1 MTAGLS
7 GGTRPGMT
15 LALLGG
21 TGRTGRLLIDRALA
35 QGYALRVLARDPERL
50 HRRDA
55 ALTPVTGDARHADD
69 VFRLLEGADAVLS
82 TLGPVRGDGAGVMG
96 QAAHHLVA
104 VMPGLGLSRL
114 ITLTGAG
121 VRQPGD
127 HPKLSDRLI
136 RRALATLQPDVLRDS
151 EAHVATITASP
162 LDWTVVRVPRLGD
175 GPMQPLKVGMV
186 GDIGTFV
193 SRASTADFML
203 RELEEGRWVRQAPA
217 VSH

>member
-1 MTAGLS
+1 ME
-7 GGTRPGMT
+7 
-15 LALLGG
+15 G
-21 TGRTGRLLIDRALA
+21 TG
-35 QGYALRVLARDPERL
+35 
-50 HRRDA
+50 
-55 ALTPVTGDARHADD
+55 
-69 VFRLLEGADAVLS
+69 AVLS
-82 TLGPVRGDGAGVMG
+82 ALGPVRGDGAGVMA
-96 QAAHHLVA
+96 QAAAHLVA

-127 HPKLSDRLI
+127 RPKLSDRLI

-151 EAHVATITASP
+151 EAHVATITAGP

-175 GPMQPLKVGMV
+175 GPGRPLKVGMV

-193 SRASTADFML
+193 SRDSVAAFML

>member
-7 GGTRPGMT
+7 ETLGAGTT

-21 TGRTGRLLIDRALA
+21 TGRTGRLLIDQALT
-35 QGYALRVLARDPERL
+35 QGHALRVLARDPERL
-50 HRRDA
+50 HRRA
-55 ALTPVTGDARHADD
+55 EALLPVPGDARNADD

-82 TLGPVRGDGAGVMG
+82 ALGPVRGDGAGVMA
-96 QAAHHLVA
+96 QAAGHLVA

-127 HPKLSDRLI
+127 RPKLSDRLI
-136 RRALATLQPDVLRDS
+136 RRALATLQPGVLRDA

-162 LDWTVVRVPRLGD
+162 LDWTVVRAPRLGD
-175 GPMQPLKVGMV
+175 GPIRPLKVGLV
-186 GDIGTFV
+186 GDIGPFV
-193 SRASTADFML
+193 SRASVADFML
-203 RELEEGRWVRQAPA
+203 RELREGRWVRQAPA